1 MFDTSLINT
10 IILLIIIG
18 LSISIF
24 IKIKNAVPTDLSKLK
39 TVYNNICS
47 DGIDVNIPAGSLY
60 NQKFLTSTLKLP
72 ESDATLKIKIKCN

>member
-60 NQKFLTSTLKLP
+60 NQKFLDKTFKLP
-72 ESDATLKIKIKCN
+72 ESDATLKIKIKCD